1 MKRNV
6 LRPLTRP
13 VRSPLHSSSVCSQR
27 IEADTSS
34 VGAPKSRSKPTGQP
48 PLVTAHN
55 LAVDQAGPD
64 WGGGSFSQRSAERGI

>member
-1 MKRNV
+1 MKRNL

-34 VGAPKSRSKPTGQP
+34 VDYFALSDDIDLK
-48 PLVTAHN
+48 
-55 LAVDQAGPD
+55 
-64 WGGGSFSQRSAERGI
+64 